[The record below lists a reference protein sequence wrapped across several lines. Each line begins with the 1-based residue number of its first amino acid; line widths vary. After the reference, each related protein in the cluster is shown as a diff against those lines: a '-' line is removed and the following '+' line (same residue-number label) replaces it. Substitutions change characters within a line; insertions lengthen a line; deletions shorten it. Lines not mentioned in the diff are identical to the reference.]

1 MVRKGK
7 KGCYSLIFVLLLPW
21 ETEEP
26 HCECLPPSRLLLRT
40 ASPKAGTEAEI
51 GNKFCWA
58 RSCQC
63 PATTGQEEIG
73 VVRASS
79 SHLSC
84 SAGSE
89 LPLPIKQ
96 AEVPI
101 FGGDSS
107 TFTWQ

>member
-1 MVRKGK
+1 MPCHHG
-7 KGCYSLIFVLLLPW
+7 
-21 ETEEP
+21 
-26 HCECLPPSRLLLRT
+26 
-40 ASPKAGTEAEI
+40 AG
-51 GNKFCWA
+51 GD
-58 RSCQC
+58 
-63 PATTGQEEIG
+63 GM
-73 VVRASS
+73 VRASS

-107 TFTWQ
+107 IFTWQ